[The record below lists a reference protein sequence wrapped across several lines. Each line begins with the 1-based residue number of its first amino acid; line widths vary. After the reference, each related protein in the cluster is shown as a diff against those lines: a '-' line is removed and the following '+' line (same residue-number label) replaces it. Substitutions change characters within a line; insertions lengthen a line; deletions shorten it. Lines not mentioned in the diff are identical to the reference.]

1 METDTSLRAKLWK
14 MRPKMVSPMMTA
26 ARPMTMAPR
35 PMLTSAKP
43 WYWLSRAPD
52 KATRPLE
59 TIRPSTTL
67 KLVLMPWARLML
79 GLEPVARMAQ
89 PSSVPKNQYSRP
101 ISTALIRMTMMT
113 GLCRANSLTQRRE
126 ISRSYL
132 STLMDWLDL
141 PMIFRLTE
149 YRASW
154 VRIPA
159 RIAGMPMKVCS
170 NPVTRPQARPA
181 MKARIRAVQ
190 TFWPVSRAMTQTAP
204 PVPNELSTVRSA
216 TSRMR

>member
-14 MRPKMVSPMMTA
+14 MRAEDGLADDDGRQADDDGA
-26 ARPMTMAPR
+26 AA
-35 PMLTSAKP
+35 MLTSAKP

-141 PMIFRLTE
+141 P
-149 YRASW
+149 
-154 VRIPA
+154 
-159 RIAGMPMKVCS
+159 
-170 NPVTRPQARPA
+170 
-181 MKARIRAVQ
+181 
-190 TFWPVSRAMTQTAP
+190 
-204 PVPNELSTVRSA
+204 
-216 TSRMR
+216 